1 MKERFQQFLEFS
13 RLNPVIVA
21 SLTIIVLM
29 GSASYF
35 LWQKQHDLNAKH
47 DETRRNGE
55 TMMESLTG
63 QARINSEL
71 SAVTTAVDFIDR
83 NLINEADLAENLGYF
98 YAIEA
103 TARLRFSQLNQLSSQ
118 PQPEGSPFKPVPFA
132 VRATGPYRQ
141 VMRLLHELETG
152 PRLVRIRTFTFS
164 QGEGE
169 EESVTMELTLDLLAR
184 P

>member
-21 SLTIIVLM
+21 SVAIIVLM

-35 LWQKQHDLNAKH
+35 LWQKQHGLNANH
-47 DETRRNGE
+47 EEVRRTGE
-55 TMMESLTG
+55 AMMESLTG

-71 SAVTTAVDFIDR
+71 ATATAAVDFIDR

-103 TARLRFSQLNQLSSQ
+103 TVRLRFSQLNQLSSQ
-118 PQPEGSPFKPVPFA
+118 PQPDGSPFKPVPFA

-164 QGEGE
+164 QAEGE
-169 EESVTMELTLDLLAR
+169 ESAVTMELTLDLLAR